1 MLSLTIPQ
9 REILE
14 ALVTLYNKKK
24 RMIRSKELADYLNKD
39 ESSIK
44 SVVSALKALGFVE
57 SKSGPEGGYIPT
69 AKGREFLKKPTTIG
83 YEVIQLKI
91 NGKPSDIS
99 IVEIDFLD
107 LTSVV
112 ESKAILRL
120 IGNIYKLKA
129 GDKVKFGPTPST
141 RLIVEGEVIEKDDLR
156 KEIIIRITTMTSIP
170 REIAKNIM
178 SKNLISFSP
187 NDSLRYVADV
197 LYSRNIRGGPV
208 IEDGK
213 IVGLITTS
221 EIAKAL
227 KEGSLDAKVSDYIRK
242 DVHVVNENEDILNVI
257 KKMVSLN
264 VGRLIVIDSEGKTIG
279 IVTRTDILKR
289 IAGLIEL

>member
-1 MLSLTIPQ
+1 
-9 REILE
+9 
-14 ALVTLYNKKK
+14 
-24 RMIRSKELADYLNKD
+24 
-39 ESSIK
+39 
-44 SVVSALKALGFVE
+44 
-57 SKSGPEGGYIPT
+57 
-69 AKGREFLKKPTTIG
+69 
-83 YEVIQLKI
+83 
-91 NGKPSDIS
+91 
-99 IVEIDFLD
+99 
-107 LTSVV
+107 
-112 ESKAILRL
+112 
-120 IGNIYKLKA
+120 
-129 GDKVKFGPTPST
+129 VKFGPTPST

-178 SKNLISFSP
+178 SKNLISFSL

-289 IAGLIEL
+289 FAGLIEL